1 MLANFCKCF
10 QNLHKFCKLSEPG
23 NLLTIT
29 NSLNL
34 NRCTVECLF
43 WFELKS
49 LKSGIFLSALH
60 ALHGIVKKRDK
71 ILNLSSLVI
80 FLLRKIKTSFLISFA
95 HEKRNI
101 YQKNIKPFMSKF
113 DQKCLIFTSIK
124 ALKSDVM
131 SQKQE
136 AIFGLNYCVSTSPIW
151 SKLSDIS
158 LLVVNPY
165 VKHYFRSSQLHYYRT
180 VKYQKC

>member
-23 NLLTIT
+23 NLLTVT

-34 NRCTVECLF
+34 NRYTVECLF

-101 YQKNIKPFMSKF
+101 YQKNIKTFMSKF

-124 ALKSDVM
+124 ALKSDH
-131 SQKQE
+131 
-136 AIFGLNYCVSTSPIW
+136 VSTSPIW

>member
-1 MLANFCKCF
+1 MTFCMILYCNSENLSLLGVARQFLQMFSKFAQILQTFWTGKLANNYEFLEFESLYCRMSF
-10 QNLHKFCKLSEPG
+10 LVWIEKFEVWDIFISFTRTSWYSE
-23 NLLTIT
+23 
-29 NSLNL
+29 
-34 NRCTVECLF
+34 
-43 WFELKS
+43 
-49 LKSGIFLSALH
+49 
-60 ALHGIVKKRDK
+60 KKDK

-124 ALKSDVM
+124 ALKSDH
-131 SQKQE
+131 
-136 AIFGLNYCVSTSPIW
+136 VSTSPIW
-151 SKLSDIS
+151 FKLSDIS

-165 VKHYFRSSQLHYYRT
+165 VKHYFRSSQLHYIL
-180 VKYQKC
+180 